1 MKYTE
6 ILIFFL
12 IIIINIFNGY
22 LSSNDILFQ

>member
-22 LSSNDILFQ
+22 LSSNDILF

>member
-12 IIIINIFNGY
+12 IIIINIFNSY